1 MWGDSTCIWS
11 VQYVDGSPTNPLCVL
26 IADVLIPPLF
36 SMVRSSQMPT
46 TLRTSSLSLL
56 ADCGHTSILSLL
68 PYSSDLF
75 EAMIDI
81 LQVESISAIAPVQA
95 SGGQSGEDQDA
106 QETMDAQPTSTNPK
120 FPPLRRAA
128 LHFLSLLLRMT
139 TQSLASASLPAFSM
153 KRART
158 TLSYVA
164 STDPDVIVR
173 VMAQEAVVDLKNLGQ
188 AMIGL

>member
-1 MWGDSTCIWS
+1 MVSTKLYFEPCDGLES
-11 VQYVDGSPTNPLCVL
+11 V
-26 IADVLIPPLF
+26 ADILVPPIF
-36 SMVRSSQMPT
+36 NIIRSHQAPT

-56 ADCGHTSILSLL
+56 ADCGHASVLSLL

-75 EAMIDI
+75 EAMIDL
-81 LQVESISAIAPVQA
+81 LQVESVSTTSRRQTFESQ
-95 SGGQSGEDQDA
+95 SGGDEEA
-106 QETMDAQPTSTNPK
+106 EETMDSQPTSTNPK

-139 TQSLASASLPAFSM
+139 TESIASASTTPKFPM
-153 KRART
+153 KRAKV

-164 STDPDVIVR
+164 STDPDVVVR
-173 VMAQEAVVDLKNLGQ
+173 VMAQEAIEQLKNLGH